1 MKLLEILLSTC
12 EGLTILALTLLMGGL
27 ATALVALIEIS
38 QYVEED
44 TFYESH

>member
-1 MKLLEILLSTC
+1 MNLLDILTSTC

-27 ATALVALIEIS
+27 ASALVAMIEIS
-38 QYVEED
+38 QYGEED